1 VPISVN
7 VINVLP
13 PLAGSTLTF
22 CPIVLKTISVGLF
35 AGIAGPTLLVNV
47 AGALIAYTQVLFA
60 TILTLVVF
68 KVFVPATFAAVDVT
82 MV

>member
-1 VPISVN
+1 
-7 VINVLP
+7 
-13 PLAGSTLTF
+13 
-22 CPIVLKTISVGLF
+22 
-35 AGIAGPTLLVNV
+35 LLVNV